1 MKAVIIEDNISL
13 VWEYEIILEELG
25 IEVQGKYKC
34 WTKALPHLKRQVPDL
49 MIVDLFL
56 ENNEKGIDLIQ
67 KLRYFYI
74 PTIVCTAYPE
84 KEYMEEA
91 LDAGVV
97 AFFTKPVDKP
107 SLKYQL
113 NKIVKEKKREV
124 VNKEGL
130 IIKNNGSLIK
140 IPFEQIVKVII
151 QGNYSFIHLVGN
163 KKYVVKQS
171 LNKLI
176 EQLDDAL
183 FIRCHRSTIINLS
196 FIKSLN
202 LPSKKIVLH
211 SEEVLELGQRY
222 VTAVKG
228 AFYSS

>member
-1 MKAVIIEDNISL
+1 M
-13 VWEYEIILEELG
+13 
-25 IEVQGKYKC
+25 
-34 WTKALPHLKRQVPDL
+34 
-49 MIVDLFL
+49 
-56 ENNEKGIDLIQ
+56 
-67 KLRYFYI
+67 
-74 PTIVCTAYPE
+74 
-84 KEYMEEA
+84 
-91 LDAGVV
+91 
-97 AFFTKPVDKP
+97 
-107 SLKYQL
+107 
-113 NKIVKEKKREV
+113 
-124 VNKEGL
+124 